1 MAFGWGI
8 VGTGD
13 IAHRFAA
20 DLAHAPGAHI
30 AAVHS
35 RSAERVEAFREK
47 FGVDRAYTDLDAL
60 LADSTVDAVYLATP
74 NALHAKQALRA
85 IAAGKPVLVEK
96 PLALSSAD
104 AERIEKASL
113 ARGVFVMEAM
123 WTRFL
128 PAVRRAKA
136 KIAAGDIGSVTAIR
150 ADLSYI
156 REETAGSRFFDAQGG
171 GALFDLGFYP
181 ISLTLHLLGPPAS
194 VSGRWRA
201 AYSGVDRSAE
211 IKLHYDGATAELS
224 CGFDRAGENSFLIEG
239 TGGTL
244 RLKAPFLKAQRL
256 THYPGTSRAGSPEE
270 GGSLSKILDR
280 LSIGG
285 RKIEKRPFP
294 GGGLQFE
301 AIAVMEAIRQG
312 RAGSELMP
320 LADSKAVLSIIEKV
334 LSQSPSA

>member
-8 VGTGD
+8 VGTGG

-20 DLAHAPGAHI
+20 DLAHAPGARI
-30 AAVHS
+30 AAVQS
-35 RSAERVEAFREK
+35 RSIEKAREFRTA
-47 FGVDRAYTDLDAL
+47 FGVDRTYTELDAL
-60 LADSTVDAVYLATP
+60 LADSAVDAVYIATP
-74 NALHAKQALRA
+74 NALHAEQALQA

-96 PLALSSAD
+96 PMALSTAD

-128 PAVRRAKA
+128 PAVQRAKA

-150 ADLSYI
+150 ANLSYS
-156 REETAGSRFFDAQGG
+156 REEVAGSRFFDAQGG
-171 GALFDLGFYP
+171 GALFDLGVYP
-181 ISLTLHLLGPPAS
+181 ISLTLHLLGCPNS
-194 VSGRWRA
+194 VSGRWQA
-201 AYSGVDRSAE
+201 AHSGVDRSAE
-211 IKLHYDGATAELS
+211 IDLHYDGAIAGLS
-224 CGFDRAGENSFLIEG
+224 CGFDRVGENSFLIEG

-256 THYPGTSRAGSPEE
+256 THYPGAKGASLSEE
-270 GGSLSKILDR
+270 GGSLSKMLDR

-285 RKIEKRPFP
+285 RRVEKRPFL

-312 RAGSELMP
+312 RTGSELMP

-334 LSQSPSA
+334 LSQPPSA